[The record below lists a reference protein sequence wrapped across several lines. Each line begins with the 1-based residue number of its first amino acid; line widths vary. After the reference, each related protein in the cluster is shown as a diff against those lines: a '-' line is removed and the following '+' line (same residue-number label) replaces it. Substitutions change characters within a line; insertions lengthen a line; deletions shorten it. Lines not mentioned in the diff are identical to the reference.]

1 MRKKFFSMMLAA
13 VFAILTMIGCGNN
26 EEKTTAASEEAKLKI
41 GWSVYS
47 MEEEYFQRLTH
58 GVEVKC
64 EELGYEL
71 FQHDQENDAEKLIS
85 GCHEL
90 IAQEIDALLVSP
102 CKPEALNEVVDDA
115 HEKGIP
121 VVSYIAPSAW
131 AWHKSRAKNV
141 AKIVDKVASI
151 FPFEYDVYK
160 EAGANVEFVGH
171 PLVDIVKPKMTE
183 AEANTFAGKQ
193 DDRKLILIM
202 PGSRLM
208 EIEKML
214 PTLLE
219 AAKLIKKQ
227 LPEVDFVMP
236 RAGSIPLQMLE
247 EKIKASGIS
256 VKITEGNNYDLFS
269 VADLALATSGTV
281 TLEAALC
288 GLGSVIVYRTNPL
301 TYFIA
306 KLVVNIPHIGLPNIV
321 AGKSVLPELI
331 QDDFTPEK
339 VAKEAM
345 SLLERERNAK
355 MKEDLA
361 YVKERLGKPG
371 AVGRVA
377 ELVLKI
383 AGEKK

>member
-1 MRKKFFSMMLAA
+1 MARILISAGEASGDIHAAA
-13 VFAILTMIGCGNN
+13 V
-26 EEKTTAASEEAKLKI
+26 TAAIKKIDPSAEVFGMGGDALRDSGGEVLFDIKDHGVMGFVEVIKKLPALFQLRDDFEKVMDERKPDCLITVDYPGFNMKLAKL
-41 GWSVYS
+41 
-47 MEEEYFQRLTH
+47 
-58 GVEVKC
+58 
-64 EELGYEL
+64 
-71 FQHDQENDAEKLIS
+71 
-85 GCHEL
+85 
-90 IAQEIDALLVSP
+90 
-102 CKPEALNEVVDDA
+102 A

-141 AKIVDKVASI
+141 AKIVDRVACI

-160 EAGANVEFVGH
+160 EAGAKVEFVGH
-171 PLVDIVKPKMTE
+171 PLVDIVKPSMTIN
-183 AEANTFAGKQ
+183 EANAFAGKKEG
-193 DDRKLILIM
+193 RKLILLM

-219 AAKLIKKQ
+219 AAKIIQKQ

-236 RAGSIPLQMLE
+236 RAGTIPVNLLE
-247 EKIKASGIS
+247 DKIKSSGLE
-256 VKITEGNNYDLFS
+256 VRITEGYNYDLFS

-301 TYFIA
+301 TYMIA
-306 KLVVNIPHIGLPNIV
+306 KMVVNIPHIGLPNIV
-321 AGKSVLPELI
+321 AGKSVVPELI
-331 QDDFTPEK
+331 QNDFTPKK
-339 VAKEAM
+339 VAKAAM
-345 SLLERERNAK
+345 ELLESERNALLK
-355 MKEDLA
+355 KDLE

-371 AVGRVA
+371 AVNRVA

-383 AGEKK
+383 AGEKR

>member
-1 MRKKFFSMMLAA
+1 MAKILISAGEVSGDIHAAA
-13 VFAILTMIGCGNN
+13 V
-26 EEKTTAASEEAKLKI
+26 TAAIKKIDPTAEVFGMGGDALRGAGGEVLFDIKDHGVMGFVEVVKKLPDLFKLRDDFEKVMDERKPDCLVTVDYPGFNMKLAKLA
-41 GWSVYS
+41 
-47 MEEEYFQRLTH
+47 
-58 GVEVKC
+58 
-64 EELGYEL
+64 
-71 FQHDQENDAEKLIS
+71 HD
-85 GCHEL
+85 
-90 IAQEIDALLVSP
+90 
-102 CKPEALNEVVDDA
+102 
-115 HEKGIP
+115 KGIP

-141 AKIVDKVASI
+141 AKIVDRVACI
-151 FPFEYDVYK
+151 FPFEYEVYK
-160 EAGANVEFVGH
+160 EAGAKVEFVGH
-171 PLVDIVKPKMTE
+171 PLVDIVKPSMSADE
-183 AEANTFAGKQ
+183 AKAFVGKQ
-193 DDRKLILIM
+193 EDRPLILLM

-227 LPEVDFVMP
+227 LQEVDFVMP
-236 RAGSIPLQMLE
+236 RAGSIPLSMLQ
-247 EKIKASGIS
+247 EKITASGLD

-306 KLVVNIPHIGLPNIV
+306 KLVVNIPYIGLPNIV

-355 MKEDLA
+355 MKEDLV

>member
-1 MRKKFFSMMLAA
+1 MTRILISAGEASGDIHAAA
-13 VFAILTMIGCGNN
+13 V
-26 EEKTTAASEEAKLKI
+26 TAAIKKIDSSAEVFGMGGDALRNAGGEVLFDIKDHGVMGFVEVLKKHPDLFKLRDDFEKVMDERKPDCLITVDYPGFNMKLAKLA
-41 GWSVYS
+41 
-47 MEEEYFQRLTH
+47 
-58 GVEVKC
+58 
-64 EELGYEL
+64 
-71 FQHDQENDAEKLIS
+71 HD
-85 GCHEL
+85 
-90 IAQEIDALLVSP
+90 
-102 CKPEALNEVVDDA
+102 
-115 HEKGIP
+115 KGIP

-131 AWHKSRAKNV
+131 AWHKSRAKKV
-141 AKIVDKVASI
+141 AKIVDKVACI

-160 EAGANVEFVGH
+160 EAGAYVEFVGH
-171 PLVDIVKPKMTE
+171 PLVDIVKPSMTKEE
-183 AEANTFAGKQ
+183 AMAFAGKEEGK
-193 DDRKLILIM
+193 KLILLM

-219 AAKLIKKQ
+219 AAKIIKKQ
-227 LPEVDFVMP
+227 LPEVSFVMP
-236 RAGSIPLQMLE
+236 RAGTIPISLLE
-247 EKIKASGIS
+247 EKIQASGLD

-288 GLGSVIVYRTNPL
+288 GLGSVIVYKTNPV

-306 KLVVNIPHIGLPNIV
+306 KLLVNIPHIGLPNIV
-321 AGKSVLPELI
+321 AAKSVVPELI
-331 QDDFTPEK
+331 QNDFTPAK
-339 VAKEAM
+339 VAREALA
-345 SLLERERNAK
+345 LLESERNAK

-383 AGEKK
+383 AREKR

>member
-1 MRKKFFSMMLAA
+1 MARILISAGEASGDIHAAA
-13 VFAILTMIGCGNN
+13 V
-26 EEKTTAASEEAKLKI
+26 TAAIKKIDPSAEVFGMGGDALRNSGGEVLFDIKDHGVMGFVEVIKKLPALFQLRDDFEKVMDERKPDCLITVDYPGFNMKLAKL
-41 GWSVYS
+41 
-47 MEEEYFQRLTH
+47 
-58 GVEVKC
+58 
-64 EELGYEL
+64 
-71 FQHDQENDAEKLIS
+71 
-85 GCHEL
+85 
-90 IAQEIDALLVSP
+90 
-102 CKPEALNEVVDDA
+102 A

-141 AKIVDKVASI
+141 AKIVDRVACI

-160 EAGANVEFVGH
+160 EAGAKVEFVGH
-171 PLVDIVKPKMTE
+171 PLVDIVKPSMTIN
-183 AEANTFAGKQ
+183 EANAFAGKKEG
-193 DDRKLILIM
+193 RKLILLM

-219 AAKLIKKQ
+219 AAKIIQKQ

-236 RAGSIPLQMLE
+236 RAGTIPVNLLE
-247 EKIKASGIS
+247 DKIKSSGLE
-256 VKITEGNNYDLFS
+256 VRITEGHNYDLFS

-301 TYFIA
+301 TYMIA
-306 KLVVNIPHIGLPNIV
+306 KMVVNIPHIGLPNIV
-321 AGKSVLPELI
+321 AGKSVVPELI
-331 QDDFTPEK
+331 QNDFTPAK
-339 VAKEAM
+339 VAKAAM
-345 SLLERERNAK
+345 ELLESERNVLLK
-355 MKEDLA
+355 KDLE

-371 AVGRVA
+371 AVNRVA

-383 AGEKK
+383 AGEKR